1 VTTNKRGC
9 IFTFG
14 FSLLIFSN
22 IYLKTKKPDPFE
34 IHGAGY
40 RMDDRKMQD
49 TKEPGSPKKL
59 ISGKPGFTSNKAL
72 IV

>member
-49 TKEPGSPKKL
+49 TKEPG
-59 ISGKPGFTSNKAL
+59 
-72 IV
+72 